1 MATQAERIAR
11 ANRVAEAALD
21 RKAADL
27 VALDVSGLTSYAD
40 TFIIAT
46 ATSDRHA
53 RAIADSIREAETA
66 SGAKPLGVEG
76 YDEARW
82 VLIDLGDVIVHVFQ
96 AEVREVYDLERLWSD
111 APPIALSELSS
122 PSEASPRG
130 ATR

>member
-1 MATQAERIAR
+1 MATKQERIAR

-21 RKAADL
+21 RKALDL
-27 VALDVSGLTSYAD
+27 VALDVSALTSYAD
-40 TFIIAT
+40 TFVIAT

-53 RAIADSIREAETA
+53 RAIADSIREAESA
-66 SGAKPLGVEG
+66 AGGKPLGVEG
-76 YDEARW
+76 YEEARW

-96 AEVREVYDLERLWSD
+96 EEVRSAYDLERLWSD
-111 APPIALSELSS
+111 ASPIALAELPA